1 MNVKGKRSHLQTN
14 SAYYLTIL
22 VAIASLILLGASS
35 LRHFLLQS
43 SALDLAAFDQWVYLL
58 SQDLPPI
65 SSFFN
70 VHVLG
75 DHAAF
80 ILYPVSLL
88 YRIYAD
94 VHWLL
99 LVQAIALAIG
109 AIPLYALSLQS
120 GLSHLEA
127 KAISLCYVL
136 YPAIFNSNFYADF
149 RPEAIAVPG
158 LLWAMWAG
166 LAQKPWQLVA
176 SVALV
181 LSCKERLSLTVI
193 ALGIWFCLERRRRYG
208 WGCIAAGI
216 IWCGLTMGY
225 IIPLLRNGN
234 PSGLEFYGSL
244 GGSLREIVVNILK
257 NPTILLVRL
266 FSFDSLG
273 YCLLLVAP
281 IILGLHWRT
290 MAVLIPAIPMLLL
303 NVLSDYAPQRDLI
316 HHYSLPIFPFLFV
329 WLVRSQALYRKR
341 QQRQWLKPRWLIIW
355 AAIAFLVLAKYDY
368 FFTRYLSHLSNL
380 PSVYAAISQVSPQPG
395 GVLTA
400 SHLAPHLSH
409 RPLIHAFSSSL
420 PNLTQLQQYDYIL
433 LDKRHFKPVNA
444 STIEQLTNLLQS
456 TPQFQ
461 LIYTQNAVFLFKK
474 LPS

>member
-1 MNVKGKRSHLQTN
+1 MKLKGKRSHLQTD
-14 SAYYLTIL
+14 STYYLARL

-88 YRIYAD
+88 YRIVPN

-99 LVQAIALAIG
+99 LLQAIALAIG
-109 AIPLYALSLQS
+109 AIPLYVLCLQS
-120 GLSHLEA
+120 GLSHREA
-127 KAISLCYVL
+127 KAIAVCYVL

-166 LAQKPWQLVA
+166 IAQKPWQLVA

-181 LSCKERLSLTVI
+181 LSCKERLGLTVI
-193 ALGIWFCLERRRRYG
+193 ALGIWFFLERRRFYG
-208 WGCIAAGI
+208 LGCIAAGI
-216 IWCGLTMGY
+216 IWCIFTMGY
-225 IIPLLRNGN
+225 VIPLLRNGN

-244 GGSLREIVVNILK
+244 GGSVGEIVVNIFKQPHL
-257 NPTILLVRL
+257 ILERL
-266 FSFDSLG
+266 FSLENLG

-281 IILGLHWRT
+281 MILGLHWRT
-290 MAVLIPAIPMLLL
+290 IAVLIPAIPMLLL
-303 NVLSDYAPQRDLI
+303 NLLSDYEPQRDLI
-316 HHYSLPIFPFLFV
+316 HHYSLPIFPFLFM

-341 QQRQWLKPRWLIIW
+341 QQQQWLTPRWLIIW
-355 AAIAFLVLAKYDY
+355 AAIAFFALAKYDY

-380 PSVYAAISQVSPQPG
+380 PSVYAAISQVKEQPG

-409 RPLIHAFSSSL
+409 RPLIHAFSSSV
-420 PNLTQLQQYDYIL
+420 PTLTQLQQYDYIL
-433 LDKRHFKPVNA
+433 LDKQHFKPVNA
-444 STIEQLTNLLQS
+444 STIEQITNLLQS
-456 TPQFQ
+456 SPQFQ
-461 LIYTQNAVFLFKK
+461 LTYAQKDVFLFKK
-474 LPS
+474 SPS

>member
-1 MNVKGKRSHLQTN
+1 M
-14 SAYYLTIL
+14 
-22 VAIASLILLGASS
+22 
-35 LRHFLLQS
+35 
-43 SALDLAAFDQWVYLL
+43 
-58 SQDLPPI
+58 
-65 SSFFN
+65 
-70 VHVLG
+70 
-75 DHAAF
+75 
-80 ILYPVSLL
+80 
-88 YRIYAD
+88 
-94 VHWLL
+94 
-99 LVQAIALAIG
+99 
-109 AIPLYALSLQS
+109 
-120 GLSHLEA
+120 
-127 KAISLCYVL
+127 
-136 YPAIFNSNFYADF
+136 
-149 RPEAIAVPG
+149 
-158 LLWAMWAG
+158 
-166 LAQKPWQLVA
+166 
-176 SVALV
+176 
-181 LSCKERLSLTVI
+181 
-193 ALGIWFCLERRRRYG
+193 
-208 WGCIAAGI
+208 
-216 IWCGLTMGY
+216 
-225 IIPLLRNGN
+225 
-234 PSGLEFYGSL
+234 EFYGSL